1 MSVWDRVP
9 EYLQLKKE
17 MFAENEK
24 VSLEEREYWKQ
35 GKGEFCPAVHDFFIK
50 WNKIID
56 DFQNKYRK
64 EHPEEFDENG
74 NFKEDTK

>member
-1 MSVWDRVP
+1 MKEWDDVP
-9 EYLQLKKE
+9 EFRDMWDKFMKKVTYYGLTYKQRMKPGNEFDTEYEEYCKKAKKE
-17 MFAENEK
+17 M
-24 VSLEEREYWKQ
+24 L
-35 GKGEFCPAVHDFFIK
+35 
-50 WNKIID
+50 